1 MKRVALMKISIL
13 LICSVFLFGNG
24 WAQKKSDQLQAEQN
38 KLEKKLSTTKSLLE
52 KVKRGTQNSL
62 SELKLIETQV
72 RDREE
77 LVQECGQP
85 NQRCRIDHFFEI
97 TRSEIITKESI
108 DLKRTIQTL
117 VDLCIQTPQ

>member
-1 MKRVALMKISIL
+1 MKRVALMKISLL

-77 LVQECGQP
+77 LVQNVD
-85 NQRCRIDHFFEI
+85 NQIRGAE
-97 TRSEIITKESI
+97 
-108 DLKRTIQTL
+108 LTI
-117 VDLCIQTPQ
+117 